1 VLDYPRASVGAKVI
15 VTWQKYGAVASNGG
29 SSLFGSDDDEATEKP
44 AGRGAVRKVS
54 RTQTQ

>member
-1 VLDYPRASVGAKVI
+1 